1 MSNRHLVG
9 GHIALPGSFHVVED
23 ARMLNV
29 LTRVDDGARRR
40 THLRRAL
47 VINEVSSVRLEVFA
61 SRDWKWPFLEE
72 VFLVNEDE
80 QNVVTCGGFSDALS
94 GSDS

>member
-1 MSNRHLVG
+1 MIAELPQTVPDCHHVS
-9 GHIALPGSFHVVED
+9 GHVALPGSLHVVED

-47 VINEVSSVRLEVFA
+47 MIKKASSVGLEVFA
-61 SRDWKWPFLEE
+61 SRDWKWPLLEE
-72 VFLVNEDE
+72 VFLVN
-80 QNVVTCGGFSDALS
+80 
-94 GSDS
+94 